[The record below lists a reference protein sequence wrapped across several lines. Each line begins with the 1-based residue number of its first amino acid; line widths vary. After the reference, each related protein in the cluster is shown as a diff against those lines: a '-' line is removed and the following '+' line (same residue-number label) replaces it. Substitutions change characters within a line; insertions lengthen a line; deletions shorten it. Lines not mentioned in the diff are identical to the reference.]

1 MKTHNNI
8 KITVIPP
15 RLEEGEVYI
24 QPKEQ
29 EISWILGDLIDEDRL
44 DGFRIFEEEDDCKGV
59 GYYED

>member
-1 MKTHNNI
+1 MKTHNDI

-29 EISWILGDLIDEDRL
+29 ETSCILGDLFDESRL
-44 DGFRIFEEEDDCKGV
+44 DGFRIFEEEDDCEGV
-59 GYYED
+59 GYYEK